1 MLNKKYTFM
10 IAMLGLTVLPAIAQ
24 DAQKTAAGSSSANY
38 IEYLVLIVAL
48 LLVAAIWL
56 LSSVLMMLSKKVVEV
71 TKQNKTLAIILT
83 ILAAGFV
90 SPVVAQDAAAN
101 SDATATVANS
111 TAYYGGLSSLSFW
124 TLSTVLV
131 LELVVIFVLIYFI
144 RNLWRILNPV
154 AVTAKAD
161 TKQYSA
167 WLKKTWAS
175 LDKKFFTKAAA
186 IEHEEDIMLDHDYDG
201 IKELDNALPPWWKY
215 GFYITI
221 LVAVFYFLKFEVW
234 HTGMNPT
241 EEYNTEMAEAKA
253 ETDAYLASMKENV
266 DEKSVVMLD
275 AAGIAIGKTLFTKTC
290 VACHSPNGGGGVGPN
305 LTDNYSIHGAGIQDI
320 FKTIKYGYPDKGMQA
335 WQSNFSP
342 VEMQQLASY
351 VKSLVN
357 TNVAEGKAPQ
367 GDLIK
372 EEAATPVA
380 DSTKVVNTPAK

>member
-1 MLNKKYTFM
+1 MFAL
-10 IAMLGLTVLPAIAQ
+10 AGLSVLPAIAQ
-24 DAQKTAAGSSSANY
+24 DAQKAAATSSTTNY

-56 LSSVLMMLSKKVVEV
+56 LSSVLMMLSKKVVELA
-71 TKQNKTLAIILT
+71 KQNKTLVLLLT
-83 ILAAGFV
+83 LLGMGLV
-90 SPVVAQDAAAN
+90 SPAMAQDAAA
-101 SDATATVANS
+101 STDAVTEVAS
-111 TAYYGGLSSLSFW
+111 SSAYYGGLSSLSFW

-144 RNLWRILNPV
+144 RNLWRILNPSPLV
-154 AVTAKAD
+154 VTEAR
-161 TKQYSA
+161 QSSS
-167 WLKKTWAS
+167 WLKTTWAS
-175 LDKKFFTKAAA
+175 LDKKFLTKAAP
-186 IEHEEDIMLDHDYDG
+186 IEQEADIMLDHDYDG

-221 LVAVFYFLKFEVW
+221 LVAVFYMLKFEVW
-234 HTGMNPT
+234 HTGLNPT

-275 AAGIAIGKTLFTKTC
+275 AAGIAAGKTLFTKTC

-305 LTDNYSIHGAGIQDI
+305 LTDNYAIHGAAIQDI

-372 EEAATPVA
+372 EVAAAPVA
-380 DSTKVVNTPAK
+380 DSTKANTPTR

>member
-1 MLNKKYTFM
+1 MFAL
-10 IAMLGLTVLPAIAQ
+10 AGLSVLPAIAQ
-24 DAQKTAAGSSSANY
+24 DAQKAAATSSTTNY
-38 IEYLVLIVAL
+38 IEYLVLTVAL

-56 LSSVLMMLSKKVVEV
+56 LSSVLMMLSKKVVELA
-71 TKQNKTLAIILT
+71 KQNKTLVLLLT
-83 ILAAGFV
+83 LLGMGLV
-90 SPVVAQDAAAN
+90 SPAMAQDAAA
-101 SDATATVANS
+101 STDAVTEVAS
-111 TAYYGGLSSLSFW
+111 SSAYYGGLSSLSFW

-144 RNLWRILNPV
+144 RNLWRILNPSPLV
-154 AVTAKAD
+154 VTEAR
-161 TKQYSA
+161 QSSS
-167 WLKKTWAS
+167 WLKTTWAS
-175 LDKKFFTKAAA
+175 LDKKFLTKAAP
-186 IEHEEDIMLDHDYDG
+186 IEQEADIMLDHDYDG

-221 LVAVFYFLKFEVW
+221 LVAVFYMLKFEVW
-234 HTGMNPT
+234 HTGLNPT

-275 AAGIAIGKTLFTKTC
+275 AAGIAAGKTLFTKTC

-305 LTDNYSIHGAGIQDI
+305 LTDNYAIHGAAIQDI

-372 EEAATPVA
+372 EVAAAPVA
-380 DSTKVVNTPAK
+380 DSTKANTPTR

>member
-1 MLNKKYTFM
+1 MMAFA
-10 IAMLGLTVLPAIAQ
+10 IFAVFPSIAQ
-24 DAQKTAAGSSSANY
+24 DAQKATSTTTNY
-38 IEYLVLIVAL
+38 IEYLVLTVAL

-56 LSSVLMMLSKKVVEV
+56 LSSVLMMLSKKVVEMA
-71 TKQNKTLAIILT
+71 KQNKTLAIILT
-83 ILAAGFV
+83 MIALGFAH
-90 SPVVAQDAAAN
+90 PAMAQDAATTAA
-101 SDATATVANS
+101 DATTQTS
-111 TAYYGGLSSLSFW
+111 SAYYGGLSSLSFW

-131 LELVVIFVLIYFI
+131 LELVIIFILIYFI
-144 RNLWRILNPV
+144 RNLWRILNPAPV
-154 AVTAKAD
+154 SVTAEANI
-161 TKQYSA
+161 SFS
-167 WLKKTWAS
+167 WLKTTWAS
-175 LDKKFFTKAAA
+175 LDKKFFTKAAP
-186 IEHEEDIMLDHDYDG
+186 IEQEADIMLDHDYDG
-201 IKELDNALPPWWKY
+201 IRELDNALPPWWKY

-221 LVAVFYFLKFEVW
+221 FVAIFYILKFEVW

-266 DEKSVVMLD
+266 DEKTVVMLD
-275 AAGIAIGKTLFTKTC
+275 AAGIATGKTLYTKTC

-305 LTDNYSIHGAGIQDI
+305 LTDNYAIHGATIQDI
-320 FKTIKYGYPDKGMQA
+320 FKTIKYGWPDKGMQA

-372 EEAATPVA
+372 EEASTLAT
-380 DSTKVVNTPAK
+380 DSTTMNNTPAK

>member
-1 MLNKKYTFM
+1 MMAFA
-10 IAMLGLTVLPAIAQ
+10 IFAVFPSIAQ
-24 DAQKTAAGSSSANY
+24 DAQKATSTTTNY
-38 IEYLVLIVAL
+38 IEYLVLTVAL

-56 LSSVLMMLSKKVVEV
+56 LSSVLMMLSKKVVEMA
-71 TKQNKTLAIILT
+71 KQNKTLAIILT
-83 ILAAGFV
+83 MIALGFAH
-90 SPVVAQDAAAN
+90 PAMAQDAATTAA
-101 SDATATVANS
+101 DATTQTS
-111 TAYYGGLSSLSFW
+111 SAYYGGLSSLSFW

-131 LELVVIFVLIYFI
+131 LELVIIFILIYFI
-144 RNLWRILNPV
+144 RNLWRILNPAPV
-154 AVTAKAD
+154 SVTAEANI
-161 TKQYSA
+161 SFS
-167 WLKKTWAS
+167 WLKTTWAS
-175 LDKKFFTKAAA
+175 LDKKFFTKAAP
-186 IEHEEDIMLDHDYDG
+186 IEQEADIMLDHDYDG
-201 IKELDNALPPWWKY
+201 IRELDNALPPWWKY

-221 LVAVFYFLKFEVW
+221 FVAIFYILKFEVW

-266 DEKSVVMLD
+266 DEKTVVMLD
-275 AAGIAIGKTLFTKTC
+275 AAGIATGKTLYTKTC

-305 LTDNYSIHGAGIQDI
+305 LTDNYAIHGATIQDI

-372 EEAATPVA
+372 EEAAKLAT
-380 DSTKVVNTPAK
+380 DSTTMNNTPGK

>member
-1 MLNKKYTFM
+1 MM
-10 IAMLGLTVLPAIAQ
+10 TVAIFAAFPSIAQ
-24 DAQKTAAGSSSANY
+24 DAQKAASTPTNY
-38 IEYLVLIVAL
+38 IEYLVLTVAL

-56 LSSVLMMLSKKVVEV
+56 LSSVLMMLSKKVVEMA
-71 TKQNKTLAIILT
+71 KQNKTLAVILT
-83 ILAAGFV
+83 IIAGGFAH
-90 SPVVAQDAAAN
+90 PAMAQDAATTAA
-101 SDATATVANS
+101 DATTQTS
-111 TAYYGGLSSLSFW
+111 SAYYGGLSSLSFW

-131 LELVVIFVLIYFI
+131 LELVVIFILIYFI
-144 RNLWRILNPV
+144 RNLWRILNPAPV
-154 AVTAKAD
+154 TVTAEAKIS
-161 TKQYSA
+161 SA
-167 WLKKTWAS
+167 WLRNTWAS
-175 LDKKFFTKAAA
+175 LDKKFFTRAAP
-186 IEHEEDIMLDHDYDG
+186 IEQEADIMLDHDYDG
-201 IKELDNALPPWWKY
+201 IRELDNALPPWWKY

-221 LVAVFYFLKFEVW
+221 FVAIFYILKFEVW

-266 DEKSVVMLD
+266 DEKTVVMLD
-275 AAGIAIGKTLFTKTC
+275 AAGIATGKTLFTKTC

-305 LTDNYSIHGAGIQDI
+305 LTDNYAIHGATIQDI

-372 EEAATPVA
+372 EEAATLA
-380 DSTKVVNTPAK
+380 TDSTTMNNTPGK

>member
-1 MLNKKYTFM
+1 MFAL
-10 IAMLGLTVLPAIAQ
+10 AGLSVLPAIAQ
-24 DAQKTAAGSSSANY
+24 DAQKAAASTSTTNY
-38 IEYLVLIVAL
+38 IEYLVLLVAI

-56 LSSVLMMLSKKVVEV
+56 LSSVLMMLSKKVVV
-71 TKQNKTLAIILT
+71 MAKQNKTLVVVLT
-83 ILAAGFV
+83 MLGLGFA
-90 SPVVAQDAAAN
+90 SPSIAQDAAATT
-101 SDATATVANS
+101 SEAATELASSSAF
-111 TAYYGGLSSLSFW
+111 YGGLSSLSFW
-124 TLSTVLV
+124 TLSTVLI

-144 RNLWRILNPV
+144 RNLWRILNPTL
-154 AVTAKAD
+154 VTTAAD
-161 TKQYSA
+161 GKQATS
-167 WLKKTWAS
+167 WIKTTWAS
-175 LDKKFFTKAAA
+175 LDKKFFTKAAP
-186 IEHEEDIMLDHDYDG
+186 IEQEADIMLDHDYDG

-221 LVAVFYFLKFEVW
+221 LVAVFYMLKFEIW

-253 ETDAYLASMKENV
+253 ETDAYLASMKEHV
-266 DEKSVVMLD
+266 DEKSVIMLD
-275 AAGIAIGKTLFTKTC
+275 ATGIAAGKTLYTKTC

-305 LTDNYSIHGAGIQDI
+305 LTDNYAIHGAAIQDI

-372 EEAATPVA
+372 EEATAPAA
-380 DSTKVVNTPAK
+380 DSSKMNTPAK

>member
-1 MLNKKYTFM
+1 MLKKKYTIMMAFA
-10 IAMLGLTVLPAIAQ
+10 IFAAFPSIAQ
-24 DAQKTAAGSSSANY
+24 DAQKAASTPTNY
-38 IEYLVLIVAL
+38 IEYLVLTVAL

-56 LSSVLMMLSKKVVEV
+56 LSSVLMMLSKKVVEMA
-71 TKQNKTLAIILT
+71 KQNKTLAIILT
-83 ILAAGFV
+83 MIAVGFAH
-90 SPVVAQDAAAN
+90 PAMAQDAATTAA
-101 SDATATVANS
+101 DATTQTTS
-111 TAYYGGLSSLSFW
+111 TYYGGLSSLSFW

-131 LELVVIFVLIYFI
+131 LELVIIFILIYFI
-144 RNLWRILNPV
+144 RNLWRILNPAPV
-154 AVTAKAD
+154 SVTAEANI
-161 TKQYSA
+161 SFS
-167 WLKKTWAS
+167 WLKTTWAS
-175 LDKKFFTKAAA
+175 LDKKFFTKAAP
-186 IEHEEDIMLDHDYDG
+186 IEQEADIMLDHDYDG
-201 IKELDNALPPWWKY
+201 IRELDNALPPWWKY

-221 LVAVFYFLKFEVW
+221 FVAIFYILKFEVW

-266 DEKSVVMLD
+266 DEKTVVMLD
-275 AAGIAIGKTLFTKTC
+275 AAGIATGKTLYTKTC

-305 LTDNYSIHGAGIQDI
+305 LTDNYAIHGATIQDI
-320 FKTIKYGYPDKGMQA
+320 FKTIKYGWPDKGMQA

-372 EEAATPVA
+372 EEASTLAT
-380 DSTKVVNTPAK
+380 DSTTMNNTPGK